1 MTKTSPSPDK
11 ISRSPVYFIMLP
23 ILAAAGAFLIYLT
36 PAWISFN
43 GYCFICI
50 SMIIVEAVFNNRFT
64 RVVEIVESVPHREM
78 LASPED
84 YRPVPESP
92 APDAHMR
99 NPGGPLVDEIAIQR
113 WTSDFSINVDDCA
126 HCKLISLK

>member
-1 MTKTSPSPDK
+1 
-11 ISRSPVYFIMLP
+11 MLP

-36 PAWISFN
+36 PEWISFN

-50 SMIIVEAVFNNRFT
+50 SMIIVEAVFNNRFR
-64 RVVEIVESVPHREM
+64 RVVEIVESIPHREM
-78 LASPED
+78 LAPPED
-84 YRPVPESP
+84 DRPVPESP

-99 NPGGPLVDEIAIQR
+99 NPERPLGDEIAIQR

-126 HCKLISLK
+126 HCNLISLK